1 MPSLEQR
8 ISSSRKA
15 VEERS
20 GRRSLDELERVVD
33 ALVPIRPFTESIV
46 GEEIAFV
53 LRPDRVD
60 GALVAL
66 ADEAEIA
73 GIAVGVGLLP
83 GVAER
88 TELPA
93 LLTDLVVDG
102 YQLVEARAEGAGGV
116 LLVAAAFEDED
127 EDLEGLYRWA
137 VDLGLDV
144 ILEVADEDEIERM
157 LDLLDPDSFLVR
169 NRDANGDIDLERTFS
184 LLEEVPAGK
193 SVLSWGG
200 VRHRDE
206 VRALERAGVDALVMG
221 PWVVKQGLVDSV
233 RILRGDAR

>member
-20 GRRSLDELERVVD
+20 GRRSLEELERVVD
-33 ALVPIRPFTESIV
+33 ALEPIRPFTESIV
-46 GEEIAFV
+46 GEEIALV
-53 LRPDRVD
+53 LRPEDVD
-60 GALVAL
+60 ATLIEL
-66 ADEAEIA
+66 ADEAGIA
-73 GIAVGVGLLP
+73 GIAVGVELLP
-83 GVAER
+83 GVTAQ

-102 YQLVEARAEGAGGV
+102 YQLVEARADGARGV
-116 LLVAAAFEDED
+116 LLVAAAFEDE
-127 EDLEGLYRWA
+127 EEELESLYGWA
-137 VDLGLDV
+137 ADLGLDV
-144 ILEVADEDEIERM
+144 ILEVADEDEIEQV
-157 LDLLDPDSFLVR
+157 LELLDPDSFLVR
-169 NRDANGDIDLERTFS
+169 NRGAAGDIDLERTFS

-193 SVLSWGG
+193 SVMSWGG
-200 VRHRDE
+200 VRSRDE